1 MVKQMIANRRRGNT
15 QRNEDDMIFNATLP
29 DGTKEA
35 GRAEIFVF
43 TLDNGN
49 RIQIQET
56 ESGTL
61 EIMARDGNH
70 FYIIPKVSNV
80 IEIKTTA

>member
-1 MVKQMIANRRRGNT
+1 MQ
-15 QRNEDDMIFNATLP
+15 FNATLH
-29 DGTKEA
+29 DGTQ
-35 GRAEIFVF
+35 EIGIANVFVF

-56 ESGTL
+56 DSGTL
-61 EIMARDGNH
+61 EIMMRDGNH